1 MTLSPQPPSLF
12 PFVPISYPFRP
23 LLRRLHMILFALKS
37 PYSFCWLSLGCVPR
51 PRSGLKSLS
60 SWWVKSTEESF
71 SRWDLGSFD
80 EPWSAQVILKRNSW
94 SGRTL
99 YNRPCL
105 HGFRVNSITDCSTVE
120 VCFKKLARICGSCV
134 NAGMFTCVNA
144 GMFTKFLSIPKFVPN
159 RVSTWSYFEKHTEWY
174 FTVFQ

>member
-51 PRSGLKSLS
+51 PGSGLKSLS
-60 SWWVKSTEESF
+60 SWWVKITEESF
-71 SRWDLGSFD
+71 PRWDLGFFD

-99 YNRPCL
+99 YKIDPVYT
-105 HGFRVNSITDCSTVE
+105 GSRVNSVTAWIIERLDWKLMSRGLIPYRRLVVWCSKMALNGSIIVE
-120 VCFKKLARICGSCV
+120 ICDETMAKMWRKPV
-134 NAGMFTCVNA
+134 EM
-144 GMFTKFLSIPKFVPN
+144 
-159 RVSTWSYFEKHTEWY
+159 
-174 FTVFQ
+174 